1 MGTLHALAAPDGT
14 RADVVSDAEM
24 QFKHARSLAAKQRGD
39 TRSAIIWCGTELLTE
54 RGFQITG
61 IDEILSIVGVPKG
74 SFYYYFKSKRE
85 FGVAVVDNYVQF
97 YAQKMA
103 LLFDNPQRT
112 PLQRVQDFVDDGK
125 LGMAKYDFKRGCLIG
140 NMGQELAAL
149 NEEFRERLEQVMQT
163 WEARVTALFQLAL
176 ERGEIAQS
184 HDPESLSQ
192 FFWIGWEGAIL
203 RSKLTRSVAPLD
215 HFSQIFFNKVLT

>member
-74 SFYYYFKSKRE
+74 SFYYYF
-85 FGVAVVDNYVQF
+85 
-97 YAQKMA
+97 
-103 LLFDNPQRT
+103 
-112 PLQRVQDFVDDGK
+112 
-125 LGMAKYDFKRGCLIG
+125 
-140 NMGQELAAL
+140 
-149 NEEFRERLEQVMQT
+149 
-163 WEARVTALFQLAL
+163 
-176 ERGEIAQS
+176 
-184 HDPESLSQ
+184 
-192 FFWIGWEGAIL
+192 
-203 RSKLTRSVAPLD
+203 
-215 HFSQIFFNKVLT
+215 